1 MKTKPCLKL
10 IGNISLYIKFYQSV
24 KSSTLYR
31 RIKYIG
37 KYQTIVKRDERVQLV
52 FNEFVNQSVIV
63 QFRYFFFIRSE
74 IFLISLFSEVSHFP
88 SIYSSFVLV
97 DLEIVLP
104 EKTIVFSFN
113 SKNDIF
119 LISLILFVQKIF

>member
-74 IFLISLFSEVSHFP
+74 IFLISSFSEVSHFP

-97 DLEIVLP
+97 DLEI
-104 EKTIVFSFN
+104 IFSFN
-113 SKNDIF
+113 LKKRYIF
-119 LISLILFVQKIF
+119 NFSDGYNSFVHCLLIF